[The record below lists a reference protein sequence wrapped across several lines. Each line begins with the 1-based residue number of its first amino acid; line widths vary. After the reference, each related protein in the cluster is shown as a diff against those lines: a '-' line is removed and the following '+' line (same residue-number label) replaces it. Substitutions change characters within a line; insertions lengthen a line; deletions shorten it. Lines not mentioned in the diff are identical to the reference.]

1 MAPIMQPYRIHAC
14 FSFISPG
21 QGQAVGILSVAI
33 ITDSIK
39 NADST
44 GSRGSV
50 RLSGQADGA
59 FPSVLDVESTVVCF
73 RLCLAYWLDTSV
85 TVTMT

>member
-50 RLSGQADGA
+50 RLSGQADGKA
-59 FPSVLDVESTVVCF
+59 VLDVESTVVCF